1 MQSAGSIFR
10 VLPAAMVFIFACSS
24 SRNGAEPQDASS
36 SGGATTLGGTSGGGG
51 TSSGTGGIASGGAT
65 GSGAGGILAGSGGVA
80 SGGKTSSS
88 SSTGTTLQQACT
100 AICASQAT
108 SDCAA
113 TDCQTS
119 CVTEA
124 DATVSALSKCN
135 AQYTAMAQCEA
146 SLGGDKWTCSTD
158 ENVPIPV
165 DGQCT
170 DTVCAW
176 ACCATDLIVPS
187 DIWARCMATCSPVG
201 TGGTS
206 GAGGTLAVGGGT
218 ATGGAG
224 GKGSAGGTQSGGIP
238 SSGGTTR
245 SGGATSSGGATTGG
259 AGGATQPGTG
269 IPTGYPAPTA
279 DNAAKC
285 TTVAMTGGF
294 CPGGGAGPV
303 CLQCL
308 FGSTT
313 YNTSETPPAPADATS
328 LAGDYVVTVQLG
340 NVGPVFVSAESSRGL
355 LAQGAAS
362 QEYAFVV
369 DVRPMEGQPNHAG
382 GPVGY
387 AGLDLFFSG
396 PTGLKVSGI
405 GYALASA
412 STKPVMVYIAG
423 DSTVCDQTGNV
434 YGGWGQMIPQY
445 FGPPVGF
452 ANYANSGA
460 ASGSFGSYWNMIK
473 AKWTAGDWVMI
484 QFGHNDGNNTDAV
497 VQANLEKMVAD
508 AQSANVNPIL
518 VSPPA
523 RVQSY
528 PIGDQSSLHA
538 AAAKAAA
545 AAKNC
550 PYIDLTALSTA
561 WYDTLGSKD
570 AGLAFHANAGAT
582 HTNLAGADKLAGLLA
597 KAFKDQNIGLAK
609 YLRP

>member
-1 MQSAGSIFR
+1 
-10 VLPAAMVFIFACSS
+10 
-24 SRNGAEPQDASS
+24 
-36 SGGATTLGGTSGGGG
+36 
-51 TSSGTGGIASGGAT
+51 
-65 GSGAGGILAGSGGVA
+65 
-80 SGGKTSSS
+80 
-88 SSTGTTLQQACT
+88 
-100 AICASQAT
+100 
-108 SDCAA
+108 
-113 TDCQTS
+113 
-119 CVTEA
+119 
-124 DATVSALSKCN
+124 
-135 AQYTAMAQCEA
+135 
-146 SLGGDKWTCSTD
+146 
-158 ENVPIPV
+158 
-165 DGQCT
+165 
-170 DTVCAW
+170 
-176 ACCATDLIVPS
+176 
-187 DIWARCMATCSPVG
+187 
-201 TGGTS
+201 
-206 GAGGTLAVGGGT
+206 
-218 ATGGAG
+218 
-224 GKGSAGGTQSGGIP
+224 
-238 SSGGTTR
+238 
-245 SGGATSSGGATTGG
+245 
-259 AGGATQPGTG
+259 
-269 IPTGYPAPTA
+269 
-279 DNAAKC
+279 
-285 TTVAMTGGF
+285 
-294 CPGGGAGPV
+294 
-303 CLQCL
+303 LQCL

-313 YNTSETPPAPADATS
+313 YNNAEPPAAPPAPADATS

-340 NVGPVFVSAESSRGL
+340 SVGPVFVSAESSRGL
-355 LAQGAAS
+355 LASGTAS

-387 AGLDLFFSG
+387 AGLDLFLSG

-405 GYALASA
+405 GYALGSA
-412 STKPVMVYIAG
+412 STKPVMVFIAG

-508 AQSANVNPIL
+508 AQAANVNPIL

-538 AAAKAAA
+538 AAAKATA

-561 WYDTLGSKD
+561 WYDTLGSKN

-597 KAFKDQNIGLAK
+597 KAIKDQNIGLAK